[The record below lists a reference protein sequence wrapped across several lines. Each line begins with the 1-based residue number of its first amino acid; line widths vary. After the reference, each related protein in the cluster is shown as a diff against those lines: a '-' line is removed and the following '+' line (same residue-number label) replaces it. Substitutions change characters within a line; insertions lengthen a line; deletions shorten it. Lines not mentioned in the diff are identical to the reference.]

1 MGKRLHNNSAKKK
14 KMWLSWSGGVTSELD
29 SSLHFS
35 SEFLEGFQIISSLQG
50 QKEGELALT

>member
-1 MGKRLHNNSAKKK
+1 
-14 KMWLSWSGGVTSELD
+14 MWLSWSGGVTSELD